1 MGQTWILAVSGD
13 ADRHGV
19 ARAGN
24 RDALSPSTPSK
35 EHPGERETPH
45 KTVEECTVDS
55 VSILSAKEPA
65 PCTLQGAPTGCLCTA
80 SLCKGGVSKNNSMLS
95 PKLLCL
101 PLCHKLHVT
110 SHSRESVHSVTLGHP
125 DEATKTELRVLPG
138 LSDDQA
144 TYLLPAEPAV
154 PIESS
159 HLSGLSGSGLLEHLL
174 GAEPFLG

>member
-13 ADRHGV
+13 VDRHGV
-19 ARAGN
+19 ERAGN
-24 RDALSPSTPSK
+24 RDALSPSTRSK

-45 KTVEECTVDS
+45 KTVEECTVDP

-95 PKLLCL
+95 PKLLLCL

-110 SHSRESVHSVTLGHP
+110 SHSRESVRSVMLGHP
-125 DEATKTELRVLPG
+125 DETTKTEFRG
-138 LSDDQA
+138 
-144 TYLLPAEPAV
+144 
-154 PIESS
+154 IESFPVCPMTRPPTS
-159 HLSGLSGSGLLEHLL
+159 FQLSRLCHSNPPASQGSPR
-174 GAEPFLG
+174 AVS